1 MDGLADCWIGG
12 WMLRLKFG
20 LALSHVKSTE
30 SRLLEI
36 TGESE
41 SGNPKKDLNHFYS
54 NVTDE

>member
-1 MDGLADCWIGG
+1 MADCWIGG

>member
-1 MDGLADCWIGG
+1 MADCWIGG
-12 WMLRLKFG
+12 WMDVVLKVW